1 MSENFDIYNSFS
13 KKKYESLKREDDVGQ
28 LNMSVSAICSN
39 KDGEKYAYVTFSD
52 GIREAEGIIPKCRI
66 IKNQGFADIEVQQLE
81 KYMQE
86 NLAQLKKMAAGVDI
100 FGAFLSPDD

>member
-1 MSENFDIYNSFS
+1 MGENFDINNFDARDNN
-13 KKKYESLKREDDVGQ
+13 ENIGE

-39 KDGEKYAYVTFSD
+39 KNNEKYAYVTFSD

-66 IKNQGFADIEVQQLE
+66 MRNQGFAEIEIHQLE

-86 NLAQLKKMAAGVDI
+86 NLQQLKQMAKGVDI
-100 FGAFLSPDD
+100 FSAFLANDESKN